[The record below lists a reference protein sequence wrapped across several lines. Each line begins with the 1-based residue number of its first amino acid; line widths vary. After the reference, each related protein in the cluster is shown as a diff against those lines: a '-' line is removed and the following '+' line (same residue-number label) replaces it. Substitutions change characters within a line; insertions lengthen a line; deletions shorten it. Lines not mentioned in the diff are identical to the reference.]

1 MAVLASKASYPSS
14 LGMGPSQA
22 TMVSPY
28 GVHRKPV
35 GSGND
40 RDRDNI
46 HNGAFM
52 SPTESEFSEN
62 NDAVESI
69 R

>member
-1 MAVLASKASYPSS
+1 MAVLASKVQYPPPFPTGPGQSSVVSQYVASY
-14 LGMGPSQA
+14 
-22 TMVSPY
+22 
-28 GVHRKPV
+28 RKPV
-35 GSGND
+35 GSADSGV
-40 RDRDNI
+40 

-62 NDAVESI
+62 NDGQESV